1 MSITN
6 ATHDRPRTCPVGES
20 VVGFADRDPF
30 GFYERLREAGSPT
43 WDPEARAWL
52 VHDFDQCLI
61 AERDESRFANAY
73 VFADEIVKE
82 IKGGGAN
89 ITLSRDGDHVKL
101 RRFHFKLLSAAN
113 IESYRQ
119 IHIAPVLAA
128 SLARLEGRT
137 TADLAADYAAIIP
150 ARVICSLLGMPTD
163 DDAMVAEIL
172 ACNDAIVAFIAS
184 GYRDTDLRD
193 KALAASRR
201 LNEMLLP
208 YIRARRDEPADDFI
222 SRVWRDAPDFGIHM
236 DEEAALGICRELFFA
251 GSDTTVHGIAN
262 ALYLVLA
269 DPKLMDKVRAN
280 PEDALPAVVEESL
293 RLMNVVQFRHRFC
306 MEDTE
311 VGDTTVKKGEMII
324 LLHAAANR
332 DPERFPCP
340 ADVDLDRPDLTGHL
354 AFARGT
360 RSCVGSSLARTEM
373 HEAVREIID
382 RFPHLHLDASAEPP
396 SFRGLYMRSM
406 GPLNVIL
413 GPSA

>member
-1 MSITN
+1 M
-6 ATHDRPRTCPVGES
+6 GES
-20 VVGFADRDPF
+20 VVGFTDRDPF

-43 WDPEARAWL
+43 WDEQAKAWL
-52 VHDFDQCLI
+52 VHDFEQCLA

-73 VFADEIVKE
+73 VFADDTVKE

-119 IHIAPVLAA
+119 NHIAPVLAA
-128 SLARLEGRT
+128 SLDRLDGKE
-137 TADLAADYAAIIP
+137 TAELAADYAAIIP

-163 DDAMVAEIL
+163 DDALVAEIL

-184 GYRDTDLRD
+184 GYRDMELKV
-193 KALAASRR
+193 KALAASHR

-208 YIRARRDEPADDFI
+208 FIRARREHPADDFI
-222 SRVWRDAPDFGIHM
+222 SRVWQEAPDFGIDL
-236 DEEAALGICRELFFA
+236 DEPGALGICRELFFA
-251 GSDTTVHGIAN
+251 GSDTTVHGIAS
-262 ALYLVLA
+262 ALYLVLS
-269 DPKLMDKVRAN
+269 DPKIMAAARDS
-280 PEDALPAVVEESL
+280 ETALAAVVEESL

-306 MEDTE
+306 MQDTE

-340 ADVDLDRPDLTGHL
+340 AEVDLERPEPTGHL

-373 HEAVREIID
+373 MEATRQIIE
-382 RFPHLHLDASAEPP
+382 RFPHLHLDPSAEPP

-413 GPSA
+413 GPGA

>member
-1 MSITN
+1 MSMTEEK
-6 ATHDRPRTCPVGES
+6 TRTCPMGES
-20 VVGFADRDPF
+20 VVSFADRDPF
-30 GFYERLREAGSPT
+30 GFYERLRETGSPT
-43 WDPEARAWL
+43 WDEQAKAWL

-73 VFADEIVKE
+73 VFADDTVKA

-119 IHIAPVLAA
+119 NHIAPVLAA
-128 SLARLEGRT
+128 SLARLEGKEK
-137 TADLAADYAAIIP
+137 AELAADYAAIIP

-163 DDAMVAEIL
+163 DDALVAEIL
-172 ACNDAIVAFIAS
+172 ASNDAIVAFIAS
-184 GYRDTDLRD
+184 GYRDMDLRK
-193 KALAASRR
+193 KALAASHR

-208 YIRARRDEPADDFI
+208 FIRARRENPADDFI
-222 SRVWRDAPDFGIHM
+222 SRVWQEAPAFGIDL
-236 DEEAALGICRELFFA
+236 DEAGALGICRELFFA

-269 DPKLMDKVRAN
+269 DPKVMEAARRD
-280 PEDALPAVVEESL
+280 PETALVAVVEESL

-332 DPERFPCP
+332 DPERFPYP
-340 ADVDLDRPDLTGHL
+340 AEVDLERPNATEHL

-373 HEAVREIID
+373 IEAVKQIIE
-382 RFPHLHLDASAEPP
+382 RFPHLRLDPSAEAP
-396 SFRGLYMRSM
+396 SFRALYMRSM

>member
-1 MSITN
+1 MSMTQER
-6 ATHDRPRTCPVGES
+6 TRTCPMGES

-30 GFYERLREAGSPT
+30 GFYEQLREAGSPT
-43 WDPEARAWL
+43 WDEQAKAWL
-52 VHDFDQCLI
+52 VHDFDQCLA

-73 VFADEIVKE
+73 VFADDTVKE

-119 IHIAPVLAA
+119 NHIAPVLAA
-128 SLARLEGRT
+128 SLARLDGKE
-137 TADLAADYAAIIP
+137 TAELAADYAAIIP

-184 GYRDTDLRD
+184 GYRDLDLKE
-193 KALAASRR
+193 KALAASHR

-208 YIRARRDEPADDFI
+208 FIRARRENPADDFI
-222 SRVWRDAPDFGIHM
+222 SRVWREAPDFGIDL
-236 DEEAALGICRELFFA
+236 DEAGALGICRELFFA

-269 DPKLMDKVRAN
+269 DPKVMAAARDSEA
-280 PEDALPAVVEESL
+280 ALSAVVEESL
-293 RLMNVVQFRHRFC
+293 RLMSVVQFRHRFC

-340 ADVDLDRPDLTGHL
+340 ADVDLERPEPTGHL

-373 HEAVREIID
+373 MEATKQIIE
-382 RFPHLHLDASAEPP
+382 RFPNLHLDPSAEPP
-396 SFRGLYMRSM
+396 SFRALYMRSM

>member
-1 MSITN
+1 MGKKGKPLGI
-6 ATHDRPRTCPVGES
+6 DIG
-20 VVGFADRDPF
+20 
-30 GFYERLREAGSPT
+30 GSG
-43 WDPEARAWL
+43 
-52 VHDFDQCLI
+52 
-61 AERDESRFANAY
+61 
-73 VFADEIVKE
+73 
-82 IKGGGAN
+82 IKGAPVDLAAGDLAGARLK
-89 ITLSRDGDHVKL
+89 ILTPKPATPDAVAEVVDQIVDHFAEQTGDSPIGVTVPAVVV
-101 RRFHFKLLSAAN
+101 RGTVLSAAN

-119 IHIAPVLAA
+119 NHIAPVLAA
-128 SLARLEGRT
+128 SLARLDGKAT
-137 TADLAADYAAIIP
+137 VDLAADYAAIIP

-193 KALAASRR
+193 KALAGSHR

-208 YIRARRDEPADDFI
+208 YIRARRDDPADDFI
-222 SRVWRDAPDFGIHM
+222 SRVWKDAPDFGIQM
-236 DEEAALGICRELFFA
+236 DEVAALGICRELFFA

-269 DPKLMDKVRAN
+269 DPKVMERVRAD
-280 PEDALPAVVEESL
+280 PEAALPAVVEESL

-332 DPERFPCP
+332 DPERFACP
-340 ADVDLDRPDLTGHL
+340 AEVDLDRPDLTGHL

-373 HEAVREIID
+373 QEAVRQIID
-382 RFPHLHLDASAEPP
+382 RFPHLHLDPSAEPP
-396 SFRGLYMRSM
+396 SFRALYMRSM
-406 GPLNVIL
+406 GPLNVIP

>member
-1 MSITN
+1 MSMTQE
-6 ATHDRPRTCPVGES
+6 RPRTCPMGES
-20 VVGFADRDPF
+20 VVGFTDRDPF

-43 WDPEARAWL
+43 WDEQAKAWL
-52 VHDFDQCLI
+52 VHDFEQCLA

-73 VFADEIVKE
+73 VFADDTVKE

-119 IHIAPVLAA
+119 NHIAPVLAA
-128 SLARLEGRT
+128 SLDRLDGKE
-137 TADLAADYAAIIP
+137 TAELAADYAAIIP

-163 DDAMVAEIL
+163 DDALVAEIL

-184 GYRDTDLRD
+184 GYRDMELKV
-193 KALAASRR
+193 KALAASHR

-208 YIRARRDEPADDFI
+208 FIRARREHPADDFI
-222 SRVWRDAPDFGIHM
+222 SRVWQEAPDFGIDL
-236 DEEAALGICRELFFA
+236 DEPGALGICRELFFA
-251 GSDTTVHGIAN
+251 GSDTTVHGIAS
-262 ALYLVLA
+262 ALYLVLS
-269 DPKLMDKVRAN
+269 DPKIMAAARDS
-280 PEDALPAVVEESL
+280 ETALAAVVEESL

-306 MEDTE
+306 MQDTE

-340 ADVDLDRPDLTGHL
+340 AEVDLERPEPTGHL

-373 HEAVREIID
+373 MEATRQIIE
-382 RFPHLHLDASAEPP
+382 RFPHLHLDPSAEPP

-413 GPSA
+413 GPGA